1 MEKAKQIGMEAYAA
15 ELNEKIGILE
25 KLLKDYDDGR
35 RKSFYCLA
43 VNLLELMDV
52 KTITEQIDDAVND
65 SMSIKEKAKTAVR
78 LFEAMAEHRGVVLK
92 LRK

>member
-1 MEKAKQIGMEAYAA
+1 MDKAKRLGMEAYAA
-15 ELNEKIGILE
+15 ELNEKIT
-25 KLLKDYDDGR
+25 LLKKQLESYDDGR
-35 RKSFYCLA
+35 RKGFYCLA

-52 KTITEQIDDAVND
+52 KTVTEQIDDAVDD
-65 SMSIKEKAKTAVR
+65 SMSIKEKSKTAVR